1 MFAQVEHPKALS
13 AVDLDDYLSKGW
25 FRLGQTIFTTNFLQ
39 FHRKFYS
46 AIWLRVDLQ
55 RFFHDSISQKLF
67 KRNSIFEIKIQPA
80 TLTREKEKLFA
91 LYRENVS
98 FEASTS
104 LIHLLFGKVDYNV
117 FHTYEVTIHDKDKL
131 IGVGFFDLG
140 IGSAAGISSFYDP
153 DYKKFSLGKF
163 LIYCKI
169 LYCKEIGLEY
179 FYPGYFVPGYAP
191 FDYKLG
197 IAKSA
202 LHYLDVANEKWK
214 KIDEFSL
221 EAAPINVMLSKLH
234 QLQKLLSSSEIHGV
248 VYRYEFFDANLIP
261 DLKGMTFFDFPVF
274 LTWSDGNNTEIK
286 PIVAY
291 DIRTMKYH
299 ILQCVVVWKPDE
311 RVDDDQEGIFASYLL
326 KMSNELYA
334 SESVDEVK
342 IKLLILNRNFKQSG
356 TSYIKGL

>member
-1 MFAQVEHPKALS
+1 MFAQVEHPQVLS
-13 AVDLDDYLSKGW
+13 AVDMDQYLAKGW

-39 FHRKFYS
+39 FNRKFYS
-46 AIWLRVDLQ
+46 AIWLRVAL
-55 RFFHDSISQKLF
+55 HDFSQDRVSQKLF
-67 KRNSIFEIKIQPA
+67 KRNSIFDINIQPA

-104 LIHLLFGKVDYNV
+104 LRHLLFGKVDYNV

-131 IGVGFFDLG
+131 VGVGYFDLG
-140 IGSAAGISSFYDP
+140 KASAAGITSFYDP

-169 LYCKEIGLEY
+169 LYCKEIGMEY

-202 LHYLDVANEKWK
+202 LYYLDVSNEQWRR
-214 KIDEFSL
+214 IDEFTL
-221 EAAPINVMLSKLH
+221 EASPIHVMIDKLH
-234 QLQKLLSSSEIHGV
+234 QLQELLSPGVKGV

-274 LTWSDGNNTEIK
+274 LTSPEGNDTELK
-286 PIVAY
+286 PIVVY
-291 DIRTMKYH
+291 DIRTKKYH
-299 ILQCVVVWKPDE
+299 ILQCMVVWNPDE
-311 RVDDDQEGIFASYLL
+311 TIDGRDGIFATYLL
-326 KMSNELYA
+326 KVSNELYA
-334 SESVDEVK
+334 SGSAEDVK
-342 IKLLILNRNFKQSG
+342 IKLLVLNNNCKQSG
-356 TSYIKGL
+356 DVIH